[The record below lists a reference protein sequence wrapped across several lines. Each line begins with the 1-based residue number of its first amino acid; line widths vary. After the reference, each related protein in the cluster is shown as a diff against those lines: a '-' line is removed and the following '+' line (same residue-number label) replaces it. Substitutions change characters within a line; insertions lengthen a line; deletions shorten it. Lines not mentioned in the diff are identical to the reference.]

1 MTSEDA
7 SHSEVEP
14 LERPPFA
21 ESLKCVFRTR
31 RSKPA
36 SRWRIR
42 RYAVPVKFDEDNER
56 EDRYLLQC
64 LDKSVLRFRVNAVH
78 RSQVFL
84 PVSLAESLSE
94 LFQELLSVAAPS
106 LSAFLP
112 VHLSAPH
119 SVHLLW
125 FLLVNI
131 SE

>member
-14 LERPPFA
+14 FERPPFA
-21 ESLKCVFRTR
+21 KSLKRVFRTR

-42 RYAVPVKFDEDNER
+42 RYAGTVKFDEDNER

-78 RSQVFL
+78 RSLIFL

-106 LSAFLP
+106 LSAFRP
-112 VHLSAPH
+112 VHLSVLPP
-119 SVHLLW
+119 VHLLW
-125 FLLVNI
+125 FLLENI
-131 SE
+131 

>member
-1 MTSEDA
+1 MASEDA

-21 ESLKCVFRTR
+21 ESLKRVFRTR

-42 RYAVPVKFDEDNER
+42 RYAGPVKFDEDNER
-56 EDRYLLQC
+56 EDRNLLQC

-78 RSQVFL
+78 RSQVFR

-112 VHLSAPH
+112 VPRSVLH
-119 SVHLLW
+119 SVPLLW
-125 FLLVNI
+125 FLLENI
-131 SE
+131 

>member
-21 ESLKCVFRTR
+21 ESLKRIFRTR
-31 RSKPA
+31 RGEPA

-56 EDRYLLQC
+56 EDRYLLHC

-78 RSQVFL
+78 RSLIFL

-94 LFQELLSVAAPS
+94 LFQELLSVSAPS
-106 LSAFLP
+106 LSASLP
-112 VHLSAPH
+112 VYLSVLH
-119 SVHLLW
+119 SVPRLW

-131 SE
+131 

>member
-7 SHSEVEP
+7 SHSEVESF
-14 LERPPFA
+14 ERPPFA

-78 RSQVFL
+78 RSLMFL

-94 LFQELLSVAAPS
+94 LSQELLSVAAPS

-112 VHLSAPH
+112 VYPSAPPPV
-119 SVHLLW
+119 SLVWLL
-125 FLLVNI
+125 LENI
-131 SE
+131 

>member
-1 MTSEDA
+1 MASEDA

-14 LERPPFA
+14 FERPPFA
-21 ESLKCVFRTR
+21 ESLKCIFRTR

-64 LDKSVLRFRVNAVH
+64 LYKSVLRFRVNAVH
-78 RSQVFL
+78 RSLIFL

-112 VHLSAPH
+112 VPLAVLPP
-119 SVHLLW
+119 VHLLW

-131 SE
+131 

>member
-1 MTSEDA
+1 MASEYA

-14 LERPPFA
+14 LERSPFA

-31 RSKPA
+31 RRESA

-42 RYAVPVKFDEDNER
+42 RYAGTVKFDEDNER
-56 EDRYLLQC
+56 EDRNLLQC

-84 PVSLAESLSE
+84 PDSLAGSLVESLSE
-94 LFQELLSVAAPS
+94 LLLELLAVAVPS

-112 VHLSAPH
+112 EHLSVQH
-119 SVHLLW
+119 SGPLL
-125 FLLVNI
+125 
-131 SE
+131 

>member
-56 EDRYLLQC
+56 EDRYLLHC

-78 RSQVFL
+78 CSLIFL

-94 LFQELLSVAAPS
+94 LFQELL
-106 LSAFLP
+106 
-112 VHLSAPH
+112 
-119 SVHLLW
+119 
-125 FLLVNI
+125 
-131 SE
+131 

>member
-1 MTSEDA
+1 MASEDA

-21 ESLKCVFRTR
+21 EGLKRVFRTR

-36 SRWRIR
+36 SRWSIR

-56 EDRYLLQC
+56 EDRNLLQC

-78 RSQVFL
+78 RSLVFL
-84 PVSLAESLSE
+84 PDSLAESLSE

-106 LSAFLP
+106 LSAFRP
-112 VHLSAPH
+112 VHPSAPH
-119 SVHLLW
+119 SVPLLW
-125 FLLVNI
+125 FLQENT
-131 SE
+131 

>member
-1 MTSEDA
+1 MASEYA

-21 ESLKCVFRTR
+21 ESLKRVFRTR

-36 SRWRIR
+36 SRWRIG
-42 RYAVPVKFDEDNER
+42 RYAGAVKFDEDNER
-56 EDRYLLQC
+56 ENRNLLQC

-84 PVSLAESLSE
+84 PDSLSE
-94 LFQELLSVAAPS
+94 LLLELLSVAVTS

-112 VHLSAPH
+112 EPLSVQH
-119 SVHLLW
+119 SGPLL
-125 FLLVNI
+125 
-131 SE
+131 